1 MDICAPFFKTS
12 ASIVANS
19 PQARKRAR
27 QNEVRRLHNASQRSA
42 IRTSIKD
49 VLKQVQAKNTEGARD
64 AYRRAT
70 SLIDKG
76 AQRGH
81 HHRNRAARLKS
92 RLNERV
98 RQIGAS

>member
-1 MDICAPFFKTS
+1 M
-12 ASIVANS
+12 ANS

-27 QNEVRRLHNASQRSA
+27 QNEARRLQNASQRSTV
-42 IRTSIKD
+42 RSSIKN
-49 VLKQVQAKNTEGARD
+49 VLKQVQSNNAEGARD

-70 SLIDKG
+70 SLIDK
-76 AQRGH
+76 AVRAGH

-98 RQIGAS
+98 RQISAS